1 MNQLRLLSRI
11 FYEFRL
17 LSAFDVL
24 RNLRTVHSFRYSEAN
39 TMCATQR
46 EWVVSVV
53 YFQLKRINNLFIF
66 RLSVIVL
73 VFYSASALLAVQS
86 AVASPSVTHQSF
98 FARIVRPMNALQLCR

>member
-53 YFQLKRINNLFIF
+53 YFQLKRINISTQCYRFSFLQRVCITRSAERCSQSVCPPPIIF
-66 RLSVIVL
+66 LRG
-73 VFYSASALLAVQS
+73 
-86 AVASPSVTHQSF
+86 
-98 FARIVRPMNALQLCR
+98 